1 MNISDIITA
10 IGGIGILLLGIVL
23 MSEAIQKLAGPR
35 FRKILANLTGGKFK
49 ALLTGMLV
57 TTIIQASSATAIA
70 TIGFV
75 SAGLIT
81 IPQALAVIFGA
92 NVGTTATAWL
102 VTMFGIQYS
111 IGQFS
116 LLFVACGVILKILY
130 TDHRSDIGSLL
141 AGFGLLFFG
150 ITIMRQGLAQLPQ
163 SFNFTAISGHVITDR
178 LLLFSIGF
186 ILTILMQSS
195 SAAVVLALVAL
206 SSGTISLFQGQVLVI
221 GMNAGKSIP
230 ILFAAIGATPDT
242 RRIIVADV
250 LFNTVT
256 ALVLFVLLPQLSPLL
271 SSLCNAFGAIVP
283 EIELSVFHTLF
294 NVIGVLLF
302 FPFITPFV
310 RFLKTLFADTRFYL
324 TQHLDDAIATTPAIA
339 VETARRTVVDIALY
353 IIQILKDMLQKNGTD
368 IAHRLKTA
376 QIALE
381 ETKHFMSKVKT
392 PPQQKQLYDEHI
404 SVLHAI
410 DHLNS
415 IIEACQEAHIVSLLK
430 NSTNFSDMKWNFNT
444 ELVESEKALK
454 AESSID
460 SVEKIQ
466 ELSQYLANSRKLER
480 VEVLKKTATGQLDSH
495 TALDFIEAI
504 RFIDRLGYHIWRVVR
519 HCIVPGD
526 SNY

>member
-1 MNISDIITA
+1 MNIQDIITA
-10 IGGIGILLLGIVL
+10 IGGIGLLLLGIVL
-23 MSEAIQKLAGPR
+23 MSEAIQRLAGPP
-35 FRKILANLTGGKFK
+35 FRKMLANLTGGRMK
-49 ALLTGMLV
+49 ALFTGMLV
-57 TTIIQASSATAIA
+57 TTVIQASSATAIA

-92 NVGTTATAWL
+92 NVGTTTTAWL
-102 VTMFGIQYS
+102 VTIFGIQYS

-130 TDHRSDIGSLL
+130 TDHRSDIGSLI

-150 ITIMRQGLAQLPQ
+150 ITIMRQGLTQLPHTI
-163 SFNFTAISGHVITDR
+163 NFTLIAGHSIANR
-178 LLLFSIGF
+178 LILFSLGAL
-186 ILTILMQSS
+186 LTILMQSS

-206 SSGTISLFQGQVLVI
+206 HSHTINLYQAQILVI
-221 GMNAGKSIP
+221 GMNAGKSVP

-242 RRIIVADV
+242 KRIIVADV

-271 SSLCNAFGAIVP
+271 YFLCNSMGAIAP
-283 EIELSVFHTLF
+283 ETQLSVFHTLF
-294 NVIGVLLF
+294 NIIGVLLF

-310 RFLKTLFADTRFYL
+310 RYLKKLFADTTFYL
-324 TQHLDDAIATTPAIA
+324 TQHLDDAIATAPAIA

-353 IIQILKDMLQKNGTD
+353 IIQILKDMFQQNGAD
-368 IAHRLKTA
+368 IVRKLKTA
-376 QIALE
+376 SIALE
-381 ETKHFMSKVKT
+381 ETKHFMTKVKT
-392 PPQQKQLYDEHI
+392 PHQQKQLYDEHI

-410 DHLNS
+410 DHLTS
-415 IIEACQEAHIVSLLK
+415 IIEACQEADTITTLK
-430 NSTNFSDMKWNFNT
+430 NSNNFADMKWNFHN
-444 ELVESEKALK
+444 ELIESEKALK
-454 AESSID
+454 LQSSID

-466 ELSQYLANSRKLER
+466 ELSQYLANARKLER
-480 VEVLKKTATGQLDSH
+480 IEVLKKTASGDLDSH
-495 TALDFIEAI
+495 TALDYIEAI

-519 HCIVPGD
+519 HCIAPGD